1 MVTYQ
6 ALTQAVLDYLY
17 DQYYCSSLI
26 QTNKRCFEKLRV
38 YLEEHNLSY
47 SPEVALEWF
56 TQDRSLTLSD
66 ITHGRVALERL
77 RDIAETGAVRKEYD
91 TRHLMSYT
99 LLSSYMKKCLHSYLD
114 SIKDQFSEATI
125 YSHRHSCAKFLAF
138 AQKKGIQQISEVT
151 AALILAFFNDAVYKS
166 VYDKPH
172 VNSHITRMMQYF
184 YERGEVPYGCT
195 IILHYLSHGKRQGC
209 FWNGISDDDHSRI
222 RKCIGSYVTVS
233 TEVLHSYKDNLVQ
246 LHRDN
251 SYSKNMISITN
262 RAVDLLILFLEMNGY
277 PYHPDIA
284 IVWFEAM
291 RPYLDGQVYSY
302 YRVLCMIAEYFHN
315 QPISLETVYRI
326 TPSRFYQIPEWCFSI
341 ANEYVQIKI
350 REGWALSTINMIRS
364 CITRFCLFL
373 DGEGICSFKQINA
386 SHIKK
391 FNVKDIHKTPQGKN
405 AYNVRIRKF
414 LIYLGEHGYLSNPM
428 LFASLT
434 HTGAPSEKI
443 VVVLTE
449 EEMAELTDQLNRD
462 DSRLSLR
469 KKAMLL
475 LGLKMGM
482 RASDIADLSI
492 DNVNWKDSSIRFIQK
507 KTSVE
512 INLPMPAEVGN
523 AIFRYIME
531 ERGQKS
537 SPKVFLSEKAPRKP
551 VGSAVCN
558 KALKTALPDREVE
571 GSGFHV
577 TRKTYATELLKN
589 GVGANMVAEGLGQ
602 RGTSS
607 VHRYLSLDTERMQ
620 MCPLCL
626 SECGVGEWSYE
637 K

>member
-17 DQYYCSSLI
+17 DQNYCSSLI

-47 SPEVALEWF
+47 SPEVALEWY
-56 TQDRSLTLSD
+56 TKADSLAPSD
-66 ITHGRVALERL
+66 LLHGRMALERL
-77 RDIAETGAVRKEYD
+77 RDIAETGSVRIEHD

-99 LLSSYMKKCLHSYLD
+99 VLSSNMKKCLHSYLD
-114 SIKDQFSEATI
+114 STRDQFSEATI
-125 YSHRHSCAKFLAF
+125 INHRKSCAKFLAF
-138 AQKKGIQQISEVT
+138 AQKKGIQQISEIT
-151 AALILAFFNDAVYKS
+151 ASLIVDFFNDAVYEGIYAKS
-166 VYDKPH
+166 Q
-172 VNSHITRMMQYF
+172 VNSHVTGMMQYF
-184 YERGEVPYGCT
+184 YDKGKVPYGCT
-195 IILHYLSHGKRQGC
+195 IILHYLTHGNGQVC
-209 FWNGISDDDHSRI
+209 FWNHVSDDTHMKIKEYMES
-222 RKCIGSYVTVS
+222 SVTVNID
-233 TEVLHSYKDNLVQ
+233 TLLGYKNDLLR

-251 SYSKNMISITN
+251 QYCHSYVVINN
-262 RAVDLLILFLEMNGY
+262 RVVDLLILFLEMNGY
-277 PYHPDIA
+277 TYNPDIA
-284 IVWFEAM
+284 MVWFEEI
-291 RPYLDGQVYSY
+291 RLKLGKQEFSY
-302 YRVLCMIAEYFHN
+302 HRVLCMIAEYFHN

-341 ANEYVQIKI
+341 ANEYVQIKT
-350 REGWALSTINMIRS
+350 REGWALSTLNTIRS

-373 DGEGICSFKQINA
+373 DGEGIRSFKQIDA

-391 FNVKDIHKTPQGKN
+391 FHVNDSHKTPQGKN

-414 LIYLGEHGYLSNPM
+414 LIYLGERGYLSNPM
-428 LFASLT
+428 LFASLP

-449 EEMAELTDQLNRD
+449 EEMAELIDQLNRD

-492 DNVNWKDSSIRFIQK
+492 DNVNWQNSSIQFIQK

-512 INLPMPAEVGN
+512 VNLPMPAEVGN
-523 AIFRYIME
+523 ALFRYIME

-537 SPKVFLSEKAPRKP
+537 SSKVFLSEKAPRKP
-551 VGSAVCN
+551 VGRAVCN
-558 KALKTALPDREVE
+558 DALKTALPDREVE

-607 VHRYLSLDTERMQ
+607 VHRYLSLDTERIQ

-637 K
+637 E